1 MTTAVKQL
9 NQHSESPSYGQ
20 AEADVK
26 RLEPLSC
33 EGWLISQIPN
43 HLIARCLQGAH
54 LISLADFP
62 SQVCSKDAGD
72 LLVNELCIN
81 M

>member
-26 RLEPLSC
+26 RLGPPKD
-33 EGWLISQIPN
+33 PN
-43 HLIARCLQGAH
+43 GGKIVFKLPQPR
-54 LISLADFP
+54 P
-62 SQVCSKDAGD
+62 SAVKVG
-72 LLVNELCIN
+72 
-81 M
+81 